1 MSIRRVFQVITIV
14 VALAFSFGAANVS
27 NVAYACDPSVGSPGF
42 C

>member
-1 MSIRRVFQVITIV
+1 MSIRRVFQIVTIAL
-14 VALAFSFGAANVS
+14 ALAFSFGAAGIS